1 MYKIYGLTDVGK
13 VREMNE
19 DGFVLNDVLINDGDY
34 YDAVETNFIA
44 AICDGMGGE
53 KSGELA
59 SFLAL
64 EAFVTSQITSKEDIQ
79 HLVNEKIQQAL
90 FDHME
95 VNPETKGMGTTIAG
109 ILCKEHNI
117 TVFHIGDSR
126 VYRFRDGFIKQL
138 TKDHSLVEMLYETG
152 QISYEEKRT
161 HPQRNVILRALGQKN
176 AQVELLDL
184 PNKSELDDFFLICS
198 DGLTEYVTE
207 DELENVLEKP
217 LELDLL
223 AKELVQLAIDR
234 GGADNITVVLIK
246 RVQ

>member
-34 YDAVETNFIA
+34 YDVVETNFIA

-79 HLVNEKIQQAL
+79 NIVNEKIQQAL

-152 QISYEEKRT
+152 QISYEEKRI
-161 HPQRNVILRALGQKN
+161 HH
-176 AQVELLDL
+176 
-184 PNKSELDDFFLICS
+184 C
-198 DGLTEYVTE
+198 
-207 DELENVLEKP
+207 
-217 LELDLL
+217 
-223 AKELVQLAIDR
+223 
-234 GGADNITVVLIK
+234 
-246 RVQ
+246 